1 VARLAKWKDRRQ
13 ARLYWDIP
21 DPGPRPECHGC
32 NPTTDRE
39 LFARL
44 ADEVDAYLTPDDA
57 PLWETP

>member
-1 VARLAKWKDRRQ
+1 MSEHWRPLRHRLSDESIALIAEQVA
-13 ARLYWDIP
+13 
-21 DPGPRPECHGC
+21 
-32 NPTTDRE
+32 NRE